1 MPLAHAVLWLDH
13 HHADLIQFNREE
25 VTSTKVK
32 DHAHDTRQHHSGV
45 RTQHE
50 FYGKV
55 CDALAGI
62 SYVLVAASGN
72 AQSDFRGYVEKHR
85 TAILPQL
92 VGWETVDHPTEGE
105 LVALART
112 FFPGHDR
119 MIGRH
124 TMARSSARAC
134 VGDTERSL
142 GVVGVRSGDDLEV
155 RL

>member
-13 HHADLIQFNREE
+13 NHADLIQFNSEQ

-32 DHAHDTRQHHSGV
+32 EHAHGTGQHQSGV

-50 FYGKV
+50 YFGAV

-62 SYVLVAASGN
+62 TYVLVAAAGK

-92 VGWETVDHPTEGE
+92 AGWETVDHPSEGE
-105 LVALART
+105 LVALARV
-112 FFPGHDR
+112 FFAGHDR
-119 MIGRH
+119 MLGQH
-124 TMARSSARAC
+124 TMA
-134 VGDTERSL
+134 
-142 GVVGVRSGDDLEV
+142 
-155 RL
+155 

>member
-13 HHADLIQFNREE
+13 HHADLIQFDNEQ

-32 DHAHDTRQHHSGV
+32 DHAHDTGQHHSGV

-50 FYGKV
+50 FFSAV

-62 SYVLVAASGN
+62 TYVLVAAPGK

-92 VGWETVDHPTEGE
+92 AGWETVDHPSEGE
-105 LVALART
+105 LVALARIL
-112 FFPGHDR
+112 FAGHDR
-119 MIGRH
+119 MLGQH
-124 TMARSSARAC
+124 TMA
-134 VGDTERSL
+134 
-142 GVVGVRSGDDLEV
+142 
-155 RL
+155 

>member
-13 HHADLIQFNREE
+13 HHADLIQFDNEQ

-32 DHAHDTRQHHSGV
+32 DHAHDTGQHHSGV

-50 FYGKV
+50 FFSAE

-62 SYVLVAASGN
+62 TYVLVAAPGK

-92 VGWETVDHPTEGE
+92 AGWETVDHPSEGE
-105 LVALART
+105 LVALARV
-112 FFPGHDR
+112 FFAGHHR
-119 MIGRH
+119 MLGQH
-124 TMARSSARAC
+124 TMA
-134 VGDTERSL
+134 
-142 GVVGVRSGDDLEV
+142 
-155 RL
+155 